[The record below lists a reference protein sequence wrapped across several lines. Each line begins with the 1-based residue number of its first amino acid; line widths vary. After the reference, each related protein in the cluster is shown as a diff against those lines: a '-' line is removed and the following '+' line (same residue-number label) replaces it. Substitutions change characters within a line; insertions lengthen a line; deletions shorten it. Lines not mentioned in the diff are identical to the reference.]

1 MIKITFS
8 IACLVLLT
16 GCSTTNASSS
26 TSSPIIYSSDKQQDQ
41 GYMYNRANNLEYMDA
56 KSIEKF
62 KRAVSLLIDKVD
74 NLEARVNQ
82 KLDRGALDK
91 DLLILK
97 KDIDQLREEPVNIQ
111 EHPIKKRQFSSD
123 DEKILNYIQ
132 EQDK

>member
-41 GYMYNRANNLEYMDA
+41 GYMYNRANNLEYLDA